1 MRKLM
6 GGLALFFLLSLVGL
20 FALRVYQDSLQPAL
34 ATLDTPFKAVQLIG
48 GKVLYGKLDHAWTDY
63 PVLHDIYV
71 VQQQQDPNTQQV
83 TSSLVRLGQEKMA
96 LNTAHIVLIQTV
108 DADSPVGKLIAQNE
122 AAAH

>member
-1 MRKLM
+1 MRKLI

-20 FALRVYQDSLQPAL
+20 FGLRIYQGSLQPAL

-48 GKVLYGKLDHAWTDY
+48 GRVLYGKLERAWTNY

-71 VQQQQDPNTQQV
+71 VQQQQDPKTQQV
-83 TSSLVRLGQEKMA
+83 TSSLARLGQEKMV